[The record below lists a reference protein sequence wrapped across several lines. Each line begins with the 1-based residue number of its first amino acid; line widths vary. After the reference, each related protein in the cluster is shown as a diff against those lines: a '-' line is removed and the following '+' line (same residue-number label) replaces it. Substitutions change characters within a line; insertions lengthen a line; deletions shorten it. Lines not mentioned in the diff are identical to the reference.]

1 MNFCANQIVITQK
14 KRLQFHIVRE
24 TQELTKIMPD
34 LPENEVYKMISCGGF
49 SGIAFVKYIAEKT
62 RINRLIASSLRI
74 GKRHL
79 MVLDNLYKQGKL
91 DRADFVVGSIMKNDS
106 DTGKSY
112 GYYDSLVSVCEANNW
127 RVFLF
132 NNHSKILLFDTDLG
146 KFVLETSSNLNENP
160 NMEHFSFEKNTELYA
175 AYENVFESLFERSVA
190 DGKDDSKKNQRV
202 VDGAATLQECGHRCS
217 DGQS

>member
-1 MNFCANQIVITQK
+1 MDFAANQIIFTPK

-24 TQELTKIMPD
+24 VQELSKIMPD

-49 SGIAFVKYIAEKT
+49 SSIAFVKYIADKT
-62 RINRLIASSLRI
+62 RINHMIASSLRV
-74 GKRHL
+74 GKKHL
-79 MVLDNLYKQGKL
+79 MVLGNLYEQGKIGTI
-91 DRADFVVGSIMKNDS
+91 DFVVGSIMKNDS

-112 GYYDSLVSVCEANNW
+112 GYYDNLVTVCESNNW

-160 NMEHFSFEKNTELYA
+160 NMEHFSFEKNEKLFG
-175 AYENVFESLFERSVA
+175 AYKRVFEKLFERSAA
-190 DGKDDSKKNQRV
+190 DVKKDDS
-202 VDGAATLQECGHRCS
+202 
-217 DGQS
+217 

>member
-1 MNFCANQIVITQK
+1 MDFAANQIIITPK

-24 TQELTKIMPD
+24 AQELTKIMPD

-49 SGIAFVKYIAEKT
+49 SSIAFVKYIADRT
-62 RINRLIASSLRI
+62 RISRMIASSLRV

-79 MVLDNLYKQGKL
+79 MVLDNLYKQGKIGSI
-91 DRADFVVGSIMKNDS
+91 DFVVGSIMKNDS

-112 GYYDSLVSVCEANNW
+112 GYYDNLVEVCKSNKW

-160 NMEHFSFEKNTELYA
+160 NMEHFSFEKNEELYM
-175 AYENVFESLFERSVA
+175 AYEKVFEELFERSVT
-190 DGKDDSKKNQRV
+190 DGEKNDS
-202 VDGAATLQECGHRCS
+202 
-217 DGQS
+217 

>member
-1 MNFCANQIVITQK
+1 MDFAANQIIFTPK

-24 TQELTKIMPD
+24 VQELSKIMPD

-49 SGIAFVKYIAEKT
+49 SSIAFVKYIADKT
-62 RINRLIASSLRI
+62 RINHMIASSLRV
-74 GKRHL
+74 GKKHL
-79 MVLDNLYKQGKL
+79 MVLDNLYKQGKIGTI
-91 DRADFVVGSIMKNDS
+91 DFVVGSIMKNDS

-112 GYYDSLVSVCEANNW
+112 GYYDNLVTVCEANNW

-160 NMEHFSFEKNTELYA
+160 NMEHFSLEKNDALFT
-175 AYENVFESLFERSVA
+175 AYKKVFEELFERSVA
-190 DGKDDSKKNQRV
+190 NGKKN
-202 VDGAATLQECGHRCS
+202 DS
-217 DGQS
+217 